1 MSESLNQVQRARDE
15 EAGRLDDTQA
25 EAAALTRQID
35 RCEQRM
41 RDALERL
48 EIPSHER

>member
-1 MSESLNQVQRARDE
+1 MTESLDHVQRARDE
-15 EAGRLDDTQA
+15 VARQLDDAQA
-25 EAAALTRQID
+25 EAAALTEQID

-48 EIPSHER
+48 ERPGS